1 MDYLQKATILRDM
14 FFSIRKVCSDRI
26 VMDNRYG
33 MRATILLFEQ
43 GHGSAKEE
51 KLRGYL
57 RHTSLFR
64 PDGFYKERFKL
75 DI

>member
-1 MDYLQKATILRDM
+1 
-14 FFSIRKVCSDRI
+14 
-26 VMDNRYG
+26 MDNRYG
-33 MRATILLFEQ
+33 MRATILLFE

-64 PDGFYKERFKL
+64 IIASAFSAQTVSTKKDSSWT
-75 DI
+75 

>member
-1 MDYLQKATILRDM
+1 
-14 FFSIRKVCSDRI
+14 
-26 VMDNRYG
+26 MDNRYG

-57 RHTSLFR
+57 RHTSPFR
-64 PDGFYKERFKL
+64 IIASAFSAQTVSTKKRFKL
-75 DI
+75 DIIEGHIPTLGIWP

>member
-1 MDYLQKATILRDM
+1 
-14 FFSIRKVCSDRI
+14 
-26 VMDNRYG
+26 MDNRYG

-64 PDGFYKERFKL
+64 IIASAFSAQIKL
-75 DI
+75 DIIEGHIPTLGIWP

>member
-1 MDYLQKATILRDM
+1 
-14 FFSIRKVCSDRI
+14 
-26 VMDNRYG
+26 MDNRYG

-75 DI
+75 DIIEGHIPTLGIWS

>member
-1 MDYLQKATILRDM
+1 
-14 FFSIRKVCSDRI
+14 
-26 VMDNRYG
+26 MDNRYG

-64 PDGFYKERFKL
+64 IIASAFPPRRFLQKKIQSGHNRRPYSYIGNMAL
-75 DI
+75 DVFM

>member
-1 MDYLQKATILRDM
+1 
-14 FFSIRKVCSDRI
+14 
-26 VMDNRYG
+26 MDNRYG

-64 PDGFYKERFKL
+64 IIASAFFRPDGFYKKSSWT
-75 DI
+75 

>member
-1 MDYLQKATILRDM
+1 
-14 FFSIRKVCSDRI
+14 
-26 VMDNRYG
+26 MDNRYG

-64 PDGFYKERFKL
+64 IIATAFSAQTVSTKKDSSWT
-75 DI
+75 

>member
-1 MDYLQKATILRDM
+1 
-14 FFSIRKVCSDRI
+14 
-26 VMDNRYG
+26 MDNRYG

-64 PDGFYKERFKL
+64 PDGFYKVKL
-75 DI
+75 NNI